1 MSIRRSIAWALV
13 AALTAGSV
21 PAAVNVAAQTEA
33 NGVIS
38 GKASDEVKKPGEFKV
53 QLRDVVSGQI
63 VATSPLDGQVRFS
76 FDNLALSQRLLVELV
91 KLSNNKVVC
100 TEGPYVL
107 TSATLARTDVNIN
120 CGRNPAAE
128 WLLAA
133 GGAAAAI
140 ALGVRSP
147 KG

>member
-1 MSIRRSIAWALV
+1 MSIRSSIALSLV
-13 AALTAGSV
+13 AALTLASV
-21 PAAVNVAAQTEA
+21 PVVVNVAAQTQG

-38 GKASDEVKKPGEFKV
+38 GKAADEVKKPADFKV

-63 VATSPLDGQVRFS
+63 VSTSPLDPQVRFS
-76 FDNLALSQRLLVELV
+76 FGNLPLSQRYLVELV

-107 TSATLARTDVNIN
+107 TSTMLAKNDVNIN
-120 CGRNPAAE
+120 CGANPSS
-128 WLLAA
+128 WWFLAA
-133 GGAAAAI
+133 GGAAAAV

-147 KG
+147 NG